1 MALFKKRK
9 IGNLAQNL
17 RDNGIITLN
26 DKPKDINPLFCYN
39 PDRTQYNIIWSNYDL
54 NQCVARYVWDGLPN
68 GLTSW
73 NLERMLYFR
82 GTLAGFMF
90 AGKFY
95 IFPYTMSGAGINPYG
110 LPFKVRPITYN
121 GEAVGGKESF
131 FGQDFELPVDQFG
144 DEADI
149 YSAVLLYDSVPYS
162 PGTSSPS
169 RYYLNQ
175 IIINEMTDVLARIN
189 INIVISNKKIMLV
202 VKDPKQRDVVEQ
214 ELLLAFGSDSPFVV
228 LDSPLDTSSV
238 QSTSDYNADDLFNT
252 LKNYDAIRCFMSGI
266 SSKGFGA
273 EKKERLVTGEL
284 AGAEEEKNLVL
295 DLGLELRQLFCDQC
309 NAKFGTNLTVRKR
322 AEDYQEQA
330 STEYNGNGNDAQD
343 ELDEEVQE

>member
-9 IGNLAQNL
+9 IGYLAQNL

-26 DKPKDINPLFCYN
+26 DKPKDINPLFLYN
-39 PDRTQYNIIWSNYDL
+39 PDREQYRRIWSTYDL

-121 GEAVGGKESF
+121 GQAVGGKESF
-131 FGQDFELPVDQFG
+131 FGQDFELPVDQYG
-144 DEADI
+144 DEADQ
-149 YSAVLLYDSVPYS
+149 YSAVLLYDSIPYS
-162 PGTSSPS
+162 PGTSSPT
-169 RYYLNQ
+169 RYALNQ
-175 IIINEMTDVLARIN
+175 IIIDQMTEVLARVN

-202 VKDPKQRDVVEQ
+202 VKDAKQRDIVEE
-214 ELLLAFGSDSPFVV
+214 ELRIAFGSDSPFAV
-228 LDSPLDTSSV
+228 LSSPLDVESV
-238 QSTSDYNADDLFNT
+238 QNTSDYNADDLFNT

-266 SSKGFGA
+266 SSKGYGA

-284 AGAEEEKNLVL
+284 AGAEEEKDLIL
-295 DLGLELRQLFCDQC
+295 DLGLELRQLFCNQC
-309 NAKFGTNLTVRKR
+309 NAKFGTNLSVRKR
-322 AEDYQEQA
+322 SDDFKDEA
-330 STEYNGNGNDAQD
+330 STEYNGNGNDARD
-343 ELDEEVQE
+343 ELDEEVM